1 MIRLI
6 ASDMDGT
13 LLNSKKEFDDEFFN
27 ILQELLNKEI
37 YFVIASGN
45 QFHHLYNQFLP
56 YSDDLYFISENGSF
70 ITKGKKELYS
80 FTMDQYDVQTIYDV
94 LKQDKQL
101 NLKKVVI
108 EYDQQGIKQNF
119 LYMLNCIQQL
129 FVINTSKVV
138 IIRDNNYVV
147 STFKREGVNVI
158 QVWHACGAIKKFGN
172 ALARK
177 YPIKNYDYVI
187 ANSSYWKKPY
197 SEAFSVKEENVVVT
211 GMPRV
216 DCLFDD
222 NYLKVS
228 KNKLLAKYPM
238 LKDKKIILYA
248 PTFRGNIY
256 QGFSMLPFDGEKLIN
271 SFDENTYLIYKLH
284 PLLKNVCL
292 PQHPRII
299 DMFNEDTH
307 ELFALSDLL
316 ISDFSSIVF
325 DYSILNKTMYFYVP
339 DLNDYLKDVGCYVN
353 TDLFPGKICKNI
365 DELIQGI
372 QKNEVGNLEA
382 FKNIFFEYQDGK
394 NTKRVVELI
403 YDILKKSL

>member
-1 MIRLI
+1 MGLQKLI
-6 ASDMDGT
+6 LNIILGFLNIFVKRFKIKENQVAFVSLESKYLDSDMK
-13 LLNSKKEFDDEFFN
+13 L
-27 ILQELLNKEI
+27 
-37 YFVIASGN
+37 
-45 QFHHLYNQFLP
+45 
-56 YSDDLYFISENGSF
+56 
-70 ITKGKKELYS
+70 
-80 FTMDQYDVQTIYDV
+80 IYDV

-187 ANSSYWKKPY
+187 VDTPPLNLVIDGLLIAKQCDGT
-197 SEAFSVKEENVVVT
+197 VLVVESGRTDRAQT

-299 DMFNEDTH
+299 DMFMKIHMNC
-307 ELFALSDLL
+307 LL
-316 ISDFSSIVF
+316 
-325 DYSILNKTMYFYVP
+325 
-339 DLNDYLKDVGCYVN
+339 
-353 TDLFPGKICKNI
+353 
-365 DELIQGI
+365 
-372 QKNEVGNLEA
+372 
-382 FKNIFFEYQDGK
+382 
-394 NTKRVVELI
+394 
-403 YDILKKSL
+403 

>member
-1 MIRLI
+1 M
-6 ASDMDGT
+6 
-13 LLNSKKEFDDEFFN
+13 LL
-27 ILQELLNKEI
+27 L
-37 YFVIASGN
+37 
-45 QFHHLYNQFLP
+45 
-56 YSDDLYFISENGSF
+56 
-70 ITKGKKELYS
+70 
-80 FTMDQYDVQTIYDV
+80 
-94 LKQDKQL
+94 
-101 NLKKVVI
+101 
-108 EYDQQGIKQNF
+108 
-119 LYMLNCIQQL
+119 
-129 FVINTSKVV
+129 
-138 IIRDNNYVV
+138 
-147 STFKREGVNVI
+147 
-158 QVWHACGAIKKFGN
+158 
-172 ALARK
+172 
-177 YPIKNYDYVI
+177 
-187 ANSSYWKKPY
+187 
-197 SEAFSVKEENVVVT
+197 
-211 GMPRV
+211 
-216 DCLFDD
+216 
-222 NYLKVS
+222 
-228 KNKLLAKYPM
+228 
-238 LKDKKIILYA
+238 
-248 PTFRGNIY
+248 RGNIY

-284 PLLKNVCL
+284 PLLKNICL

-353 TDLFPGKICKNI
+353 IDLFPGKICKNI

>member
-1 MIRLI
+1 MCDMYLKDSRFIEDMEKTVVPKLSKIKESGYYGTNDGKRLYYEKFI
-6 ASDMDGT
+6 NENERAVVVISHGFCEFAEKFEEVIYYFLCKGYSVYIPEHRGHGKSDRDVDDLSKVYVKSFDEYVSDFAGFV
-13 LLNSKKEFDDEFFN
+13 NDIVKKETE
-27 ILQELLNKEI
+27 
-37 YFVIASGN
+37 
-45 QFHHLYNQFLP
+45 
-56 YSDDLYFISENGSF
+56 
-70 ITKGKKELYS
+70 
-80 FTMDQYDVQTIYDV
+80 
-94 LKQDKQL
+94 
-101 NLKKVVI
+101 
-108 EYDQQGIKQNF
+108 
-119 LYMLNCIQQL
+119 
-129 FVINTSKVV
+129 
-138 IIRDNNYVV
+138 
-147 STFKREGVNVI
+147 
-158 QVWHACGAIKKFGN
+158 
-172 ALARK
+172 
-177 YPIKNYDYVI
+177 
-187 ANSSYWKKPY
+187 
-197 SEAFSVKEENVVVT
+197 
-211 GMPRV
+211 
-216 DCLFDD
+216 
-222 NYLKVS
+222 
-228 KNKLLAKYPM
+228 
-238 LKDKKIILYA
+238 KDKKIILYA

-284 PLLKNVCL
+284 PLLKNICL

-353 TDLFPGKICKNI
+353 IDLFPGKICKNI

>member
-1 MIRLI
+1 MGLQKLI
-6 ASDMDGT
+6 LNIILGFLNIFVKRFKIKENQVAFVSLESKYLDSDMK
-13 LLNSKKEFDDEFFN
+13 L
-27 ILQELLNKEI
+27 
-37 YFVIASGN
+37 
-45 QFHHLYNQFLP
+45 
-56 YSDDLYFISENGSF
+56 
-70 ITKGKKELYS
+70 
-80 FTMDQYDVQTIYDV
+80 IYDV

-353 TDLFPGKICKNI
+353 TDLFPGRICKNI

-382 FKNIFFEYQDGK
+382 FKNMFFEYQDGK

>member
-1 MIRLI
+1 
-6 ASDMDGT
+6 
-13 LLNSKKEFDDEFFN
+13 
-27 ILQELLNKEI
+27 
-37 YFVIASGN
+37 
-45 QFHHLYNQFLP
+45 
-56 YSDDLYFISENGSF
+56 
-70 ITKGKKELYS
+70 
-80 FTMDQYDVQTIYDV
+80 
-94 LKQDKQL
+94 
-101 NLKKVVI
+101 
-108 EYDQQGIKQNF
+108 
-119 LYMLNCIQQL
+119 ML
-129 FVINTSKVV
+129 
-138 IIRDNNYVV
+138 
-147 STFKREGVNVI
+147 
-158 QVWHACGAIKKFGN
+158 GAIKKFGN

-222 NYLKVS
+222 NYLKAS
-228 KNKLLAKYPM
+228 KNKLLAKYPI

-284 PLLKNVCL
+284 PLLKNICL

-353 TDLFPGKICKNI
+353 IDLFPGKICKNI

>member
-1 MIRLI
+1 MGLQKLI
-6 ASDMDGT
+6 LNIILGFLNIFVKRFKIKENQVAFVSLESKYLDSDMK
-13 LLNSKKEFDDEFFN
+13 L
-27 ILQELLNKEI
+27 
-37 YFVIASGN
+37 
-45 QFHHLYNQFLP
+45 
-56 YSDDLYFISENGSF
+56 
-70 ITKGKKELYS
+70 
-80 FTMDQYDVQTIYDV
+80 IYDV

-129 FVINTSKVV
+129 FVINTPKVV

-222 NYLKVS
+222 NYLKAS
-228 KNKLLAKYPM
+228 KNKLLAKYPI

-353 TDLFPGKICKNI
+353 IDLFPGKICKNI

-372 QKNEVGNLEA
+372 QKNEAGNLEA

>member
-1 MIRLI
+1 MGLQKLI
-6 ASDMDGT
+6 LNIILGFLNIFVKRFKIKENQVAFVSLESKYLDSDMK
-13 LLNSKKEFDDEFFN
+13 L
-27 ILQELLNKEI
+27 
-37 YFVIASGN
+37 
-45 QFHHLYNQFLP
+45 
-56 YSDDLYFISENGSF
+56 
-70 ITKGKKELYS
+70 
-80 FTMDQYDVQTIYDV
+80 IYDV

-216 DCLFDD
+216 D
-222 NYLKVS
+222 
-228 KNKLLAKYPM
+228 
-238 LKDKKIILYA
+238 
-248 PTFRGNIY
+248 
-256 QGFSMLPFDGEKLIN
+256 
-271 SFDENTYLIYKLH
+271 
-284 PLLKNVCL
+284 
-292 PQHPRII
+292 
-299 DMFNEDTH
+299 
-307 ELFALSDLL
+307 
-316 ISDFSSIVF
+316 
-325 DYSILNKTMYFYVP
+325 
-339 DLNDYLKDVGCYVN
+339 
-353 TDLFPGKICKNI
+353 
-365 DELIQGI
+365 
-372 QKNEVGNLEA
+372 
-382 FKNIFFEYQDGK
+382 
-394 NTKRVVELI
+394 
-403 YDILKKSL
+403 

>member
-1 MIRLI
+1 MGLQKLI
-6 ASDMDGT
+6 LNIILGFLNIFVKRFKIKENQVAFVSLESKYLDSDMK
-13 LLNSKKEFDDEFFN
+13 L
-27 ILQELLNKEI
+27 
-37 YFVIASGN
+37 
-45 QFHHLYNQFLP
+45 
-56 YSDDLYFISENGSF
+56 
-70 ITKGKKELYS
+70 
-80 FTMDQYDVQTIYDV
+80 IYDV
-94 LKQDKQL
+94 LKQDQQL

-238 LKDKKIILYA
+238 LKNKKIILYA

-307 ELFALSDLL
+307 ELFALSDML

-325 DYSILNKTMYFYVP
+325 DYSILNKPMYFYVP

-353 TDLFPGKICKNI
+353 ADLFPGKICKTI

-372 QKNEVGNLEA
+372 QKKEVGDLEA
-382 FKNIFFEYQDGK
+382 FKNMFFEYQDGK
-394 NTKRVVELI
+394 NTKRVVDLI